1 MNIPD
6 DKLRNHLAALG
17 VDVSQVQESFV
28 RSGGHGGQ
36 NVNKVSTCVVLTYA
50 PLHLTVKMQ
59 DGRTQAGN
67 RATAW
72 TLLRDK
78 VIALKKAK
86 AAAAR
91 AVSEQKRRQKRAR
104 PRWLKREIVK
114 AKVMRSGVKQTRKK
128 PVVED

>member
-6 DKLRNHLAALG
+6 DKLRQHLEALG
-17 VDVSQVQESFV
+17 VDVSRVEETFV
-28 RSGGHGGQ
+28 RSQGAGGQ
-36 NVNKVSTCVVLTYA
+36 NVNKVSTCVVLHYA
-50 PLHLTVKMQ
+50 PLHLTIKMQ

-78 VIALKKAK
+78 VIALKKAR

-91 AVSEQKRRQKRAR
+91 AAQEQKRRQKRAR
-104 PRWLKREIVK
+104 PKWLKREILK
-114 AKVMRSGVKQTRKK
+114 AKSVRSTVKKARRQ
-128 PVVED
+128 PQMED

>member
-6 DKLRNHLAALG
+6 DKLRQHLESLG
-17 VDVSQVQESFV
+17 VDVSRVEESFV
-28 RSGGHGGQ
+28 RSQGAGGQ
-36 NVNKVSTCVVLTYA
+36 NVNKVSTCVVLHYA
-50 PLHLTVKMQ
+50 PLHLTIKMQ

-78 VIALKKAK
+78 VISLKKAK

-91 AVSEQKRRQKRAR
+91 AVQEQQRRQKRAR
-104 PRWLKREIVK
+104 PRWLKRQILKDK
-114 AKVMRSGVKQTRKK
+114 AVRSTVKQARRQPTA
-128 PVVED
+128 EE